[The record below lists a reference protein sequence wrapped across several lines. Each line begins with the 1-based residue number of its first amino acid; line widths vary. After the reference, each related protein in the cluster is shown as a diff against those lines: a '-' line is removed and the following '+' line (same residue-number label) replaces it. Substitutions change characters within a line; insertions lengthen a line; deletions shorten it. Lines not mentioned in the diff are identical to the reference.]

1 MAKTEA
7 SGPDGALERELAG
20 LKNEYE
26 KLREEKVRAE
36 QTLEHLKAEL
46 ASQQKEAKAR
56 YGTAEPEELKSMLA
70 AMRAENERQVSAYR
84 EHVAAVREGLA
95 ALERGAV
102 AGGE

>member
-1 MAKTEA
+1 MAKTGVDA
-7 SGPDGALERELAG
+7 PDAALERELAG

-46 ASQQKEAKAR
+46 ASLESEAKTR
-56 YGTAEPEELKSMLA
+56 YGTADPEELKSKLA
-70 AMRAENERQVSAYR
+70 AMRAENERRVSAYR
-84 EHVAAVREGLA
+84 EHVATVREGLA
-95 ALERGAV
+95 TLERNAD